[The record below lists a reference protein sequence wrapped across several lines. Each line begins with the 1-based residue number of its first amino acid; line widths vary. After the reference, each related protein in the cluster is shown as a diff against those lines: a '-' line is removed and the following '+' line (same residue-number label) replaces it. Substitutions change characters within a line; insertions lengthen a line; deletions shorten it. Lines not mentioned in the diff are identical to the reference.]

1 MKKRFTAVLA
11 AVLLLAGCGGAAAGG
26 TVSLDGSTAMSA
38 AANVLREAFREARP
52 DVRVNISG
60 SGSGAGVEAVLAGTC
75 DIGLASRELTDEERA
90 RGAAGRLIAWDEITV
105 IVHPENPVREL
116 SRETLTRIFTGKLS
130 CWREAGGEDRPIAV
144 YGREAGSGTREAF
157 EEALGAAGRCAY
169 TNEYCSAGDV
179 AWNVAGNPNA
189 IGYVSRAAAGEGV
202 AAVAVELPLRRPFLL
217 VTREGGA
224 LSGAAGAFLAFA
236 ESGEA
241 AAYLRLAGAEPP
253 GEMDAR

>member
-26 TVSLDGSTAMSA
+26 TVSLDGSTAMSS

-75 DIGLASRELTDEERA
+75 DIGLVSRELTDEERA
-90 RGAAGRLIAWDEITV
+90 RGAAGRLIAWDEIAV

-144 YGREAGSGTREAF
+144 YGREAGSGTRDAF
-157 EEALGAAGRCAY
+157 EEGLGVVDHCAY

-179 AWNVAGNPNA
+179 VGNVAGNPNA
-189 IGYVSRAAAGEGV
+189 IGYTSRAAVNELV
-202 AAVAVELPLRRPFLL
+202 SAVLTDCPLRRPFLM
-217 VTREGGA
+217 VTREGAA
-224 LSGAAGAFLAFA
+224 LSGEAEAFLEFA
-236 ESGEA
+236 SGAEA
-241 AAYLRLAGAEPP
+241 EPYLLLAGAVPP
-253 GEMDAR
+253 GREDEP